1 MGEGWDSLL
10 GGGRILQQVA
20 VELRSPPTLLL
31 RGFRVPEA
39 EAAGGSRAGPG
50 GGTLV
55 PAARRPSRA
64 LPGGKRDRA
73 HLSPPVLGAGGAGTP
88 TFCTAGG
95 IRLIRLIK

>member
-10 GGGRILQQVA
+10 GGGRILQQAA

-64 LPGGKRDRA
+64 LPGA
-73 HLSPPVLGAGGAGTP
+73 SGTELI
-88 TFCTAGG
+88 FR
-95 IRLIRLIK
+95 RLCLVPEGQGLPRSALQGESG